1 MSNANAVL
9 IDSLFSK
16 RTESG
21 DWQDLLSRDR
31 RTLCRKAILLHCKFP
46 RSTLYQNCQVKESI
60 HRIEEELRKRGVL
73 LSNLEYSGD
82 MPGCPEELMGRMDLL
97 SAEIDELRSR
107 VMAVDLLVESI
118 VGERG

>member
-1 MSNANAVL
+1 MSNANAAL
-9 IDSLFSK
+9 IDSFFSK

-21 DWQDLLSRDR
+21 DWQGLLSRDR

-46 RSTLYQNCQVKESI
+46 RSTLYQNYQVKEI
-60 HRIEEELRKRGVL
+60 IQRTEEELRKRGVL
-73 LSNLEYSGD
+73 LSEPEYSRD
-82 MPGCPEELMGRMDLL
+82 MPGCSEELVGRMDLL

-107 VMAVDLLVESI
+107 VMAADLLVQSI